1 MVKPL
6 LSLFLCVLVYFSPII
21 ECQVIANTNKQP
33 FVSVHKLN
41 ELLRTH
47 PSLKGAIAGVSV
59 RSASSGQL
67 LYTYNGDTRLT
78 PASNMK
84 LFTAAAALTTLG
96 KDYTFHTDILT
107 DGSIKWNVLAGNL
120 YMKGKGDPTLLPEN
134 FDQFAKELRLKGIK
148 MISGDLIGDD
158 SWYDQVR
165 YSIDVPWSDEAAYY
179 GAATSALTASPDKEY
194 DAGTIIIEVSPNE
207 KMNKTAKV
215 VVRPQTSIIN
225 IINKTQTVSSD
236 EPSNIKISRGHG
248 NNVITI
254 EGNIPLKA
262 SKLKERI
269 AVWEPTTYAMDL
281 LMQSL
286 KKQEI
291 KVLGSIKKGTTPKHA
306 NLLLTHHS
314 ISLSELL
321 IPFMKLSNN
330 GHGEL
335 LIKEMGK
342 VFKGNGSWEDGLE
355 VEQVAL
361 TTLGIRTQEI
371 EIRDGSGI
379 SHMNLVPANEI
390 TDLLYHATQMDWFPT
405 FEASLPIAGNTDKM
419 IGGTLRKRMK
429 NDPLKNNVKAKTG
442 TLTNVSSLSGFI
454 TANNGET
461 FIFSILLN
469 HLKDETS
476 GKQIEEQ
483 IIKILANNAI

>member
-1 MVKPL
+1 
-6 LSLFLCVLVYFSPII
+6 
-21 ECQVIANTNKQP
+21 
-33 FVSVHKLN
+33 
-41 ELLRTH
+41 
-47 PSLKGAIAGVSV
+47 
-59 RSASSGQL
+59 
-67 LYTYNGDTRLT
+67 
-78 PASNMK
+78 
-84 LFTAAAALTTLG
+84 
-96 KDYTFHTDILT
+96 
-107 DGSIKWNVLAGNL
+107 
-120 YMKGKGDPTLLPEN
+120 
-134 FDQFAKELRLKGIK
+134 
-148 MISGDLIGDD
+148 
-158 SWYDQVR
+158 
-165 YSIDVPWSDEAAYY
+165 
-179 GAATSALTASPDKEY
+179 
-194 DAGTIIIEVSPNE
+194 
-207 KMNKTAKV
+207 MNKTAKV

-236 EPSNIKISRGHG
+236 EPSNIKISREHG

-262 SKLKERI
+262 SNLKERI
-269 AVWEPTTYAMDL
+269 AVWEPTKYALDL
-281 LMQSL
+281 LIQSL
-286 KKQEI
+286 KKQDI
-291 KVLGSIKKGTTPKHA
+291 KILGSIKVGTTPEHA
-306 NLLLTHHS
+306 ELLLSHQS
-314 ISLSELL
+314 MSLSELL

-361 TTLGIRTQEI
+361 TTLGIRMQEI

-390 TDLLYHATQMDWFPT
+390 TALLYHAKQMDWFPI

-429 NDPLKNNVKAKTG
+429 NVSLKDNVKAKTG

-454 TANNGET
+454 NANNGET

-469 HLKDETS
+469 HLKDEAS

-483 IIKILANNAI
+483 IIKILANNEI